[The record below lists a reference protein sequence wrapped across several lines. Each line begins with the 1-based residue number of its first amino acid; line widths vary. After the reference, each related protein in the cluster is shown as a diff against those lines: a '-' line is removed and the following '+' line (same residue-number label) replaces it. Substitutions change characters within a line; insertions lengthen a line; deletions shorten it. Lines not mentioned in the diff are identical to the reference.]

1 MGRRGEAL
9 LLVAK
14 CSRAMVCSVV
24 LEHRKSL
31 YSFLTQLKG
40 VYLRFISTYSHCL
53 SSSHHVA
60 LWIVQC
66 TASYDLYGQTVK
78 YPTCSPSWW
87 PPLRSLATK
96 SCCLSV
102 MLACCLIACL
112 YCVSCVSIFLS
123 HIGVSRQFR
132 AQDIFLFSVQHS
144 TQWKSGPFMNSRAL
158 QLIRNHS
165 FWV

>member
-112 YCVSCVSIFLS
+112 YCVSCVSISCLTSEFLDS
-123 HIGVSRQFR
+123 LGHRTSFCSLYSI
-132 AQDIFLFSVQHS
+132 QHNGS
-144 TQWKSGPFMNSRAL
+144 LA
-158 QLIRNHS
+158 HS
-165 FWV
+165 WTLEHYS